1 MSIEWADFPGGQKG
15 IYGGTPARMLDG
27 LYAEVSNGINLMP
40 DPDPNVPEG
49 IVVGFNP
56 PGGSFTTLFRRVLS
70 TTVTVCGIA
79 CQYWLQNIPVANN
92 RTPYLATWR
101 TTANSFIASVTVDA
115 SGRLRVHAGDRN
127 ATVVAQTTSPVMLAN
142 SWQHIE
148 CKLTQGGAGAGAI
161 EIRREGATVLSAT
174 GLTFGNPGVDIAQVA
189 IGTQSDGTGAGT
201 YFYIKNLVI
210 WNGLGGQNNN
220 FLGSVKVHDLSPE
233 DDDTL
238 GGWTPSYGTNGHTL
252 LRDSIPF
259 NHLTATGTPNTSNNI
274 RISNTYY
281 RFTTGSV
288 DAGTPAGTSAN
299 PWLVNRGSNAE
310 QALSNLRKAIN
321 ASGTPG
327 TDYSTALTAHPTIE
341 ASGLSADR
349 LGVWPKDGTS
359 SVFTFSVSD
368 SNLSWL
374 STSAMITDGR
384 PDDLTFIAAD
394 DTPPAPSQ
402 FFMSNLPPDVTS
414 VRGLISIVR
423 ARKVDGGDGNLQ
435 VSMTPNGTNYA
446 LGLDRPMTTAAT
458 YWSDISQV
466 SPVTT
471 APWSPTEVDA
481 VRLRLNRTL

>member
-15 IYGGTPARMLDG
+15 IYGNQSSQMLDG
-27 LYAEVSNGINLMP
+27 PYAEISFNATLQN
-40 DPDPNVPEG
+40 DPDPNVSGG
-49 IVVGFNP
+49 IALRMAP
-56 PGGSFTTLFRRVLS
+56 TGGSVPVVVRRVLAG
-70 TTVTVCGIA
+70 TVSVCGVA
-79 CQYWLQNIPVANN
+79 ARYWLNNIPVANN
-92 RTPYLATWR
+92 QTPYLATWR
-101 TTANSFIASVTVDA
+101 TAGNLFIASVTVNA
-115 SGRLRVHAGDRN
+115 SGRLRVHAGDRS
-127 ATVVAQTTSPVMLAN
+127 ATVVAETTSPVMLAN
-142 SWQHIE
+142 AWQHIE
-148 CKLTQGGAGAGAI
+148 CKLTQGGTGAGAI
-161 EIRREGATVLSAT
+161 EIRREGVTVLNAT
-174 GLTFGNPGVDIAQVA
+174 GLTFGNPGVDIAQVG
-189 IGTQSDGTGAGT
+189 IVTQADGTGAGT
-201 YFYIKNLVI
+201 TFFVKDLVI
-210 WNGLGGQNNN
+210 WNGLGSQNND
-220 FLGSVKVHDLSPE
+220 FLGSVTVYDLSPD

-238 GGWTPSYGTNGHTL
+238 GGWTPSYGTDGYPL

-259 NHLTATGTPNTSNNI
+259 NHLIATGTPNTSNNI
-274 RISNTYY
+274 RIGDTYY

-299 PWLVNRGSNAE
+299 PWLVNRGSNAQ

-327 TDYSTALTAHPTIE
+327 TDYSTALTVHPTIE

-359 SVFTFSVSD
+359 SAFAFAESD
-368 SNLSWL
+368 ANLSWL

-435 VSMTPNGTNYA
+435 VSMTPDGTNYA
-446 LGLDRPMTTAAT
+446 LGLDRPITTAAT

-466 SPVTT
+466 SPATT